1 MGLTFKLEH
10 FFPMFEQFRVRI
22 FVNSCNRL
30 VLVPIGVSVYLQM
43 QERS

>member
-30 VLVPIGVSVYLQM
+30 VSIGVSVDAGAFVN
-43 QERS
+43 